1 MRSRN
6 DLLNDNIL
14 MAHNHPIERAENIL
28 DNIRNYNY
36 SSFRDFDALNSDNQS
51 NISENSNDYL

>member
-1 MRSRN
+1 
-6 DLLNDNIL
+6 